1 MNNRHPLYLILA
13 VATVVPVASWATPS
27 AAAHKLAPRLAVIA
41 YAATHQETEAL
52 MAPALTRQL
61 FRKNSPLDARWNAAG
76 QVQVY
81 LHSDARGT
89 SPGAQELAALGA
101 TGVVTSPELGVVQA
115 WIPADKL
122 VTAAALPGVTRITL
136 PHYAVA
142 KRTRPGHALPR
153 TGSVDTQGDQ
163 ILGAAQF
170 RQLTGFNGQGI
181 AVGVISDGDDHIAA
195 SQGTGD
201 LPATIW
207 NDPNNAGSFKS
218 SGDEGTAMMEIVYDL
233 APGVQLGFCGPQTTV
248 DFVTCLNDFVAH
260 FGNSNLVIADDLGFP
275 GVAMFTDGGFATAV
289 KNFSIANPA
298 VRLVTAAGNDAQG
311 FWSGNWKPLDLPN
324 AAVNSGN
331 PVKINGITYSQ
342 IQNFSVGST
351 PTTQLK
357 IGVQASDTLSW
368 MVEWGDTWVPSNQI
382 TGTTP
387 NDPNDYDV
395 VLLDANGNVL
405 ACNIGINFGAAASPP
420 APDSCPYSGTAG
432 PTNTPGPQPIQGNT
446 WTNNTGNV
454 AAVSLK
460 ILYAPGDGTPD
471 THIKVWAYTKKFQI
485 NMQPSVAAGSIY
497 GQSALPYPYEV
508 TAGAVAAQNNPAHQ
522 IEPYSSQGPVFLFQP
537 ASGASSRMKPDFVGV
552 DGVSITGAGGFSNPF
567 YGTSAAAPHIAGL
580 IALLESGYPSAD
592 PYVLLKA
599 GATPLGNGNPNGVYG
614 YGLPDAARSVG
625 SNYPAPL
632 ANITAPSGSSTISAG
647 QSLAFTGTCSANG
660 APGSVTYNWNFGAA
674 SGVPDASTPN
684 PTATFQ
690 FFGQYT
696 VTLTC
701 TNQFGVTS
709 TPATLQVTVNAAP
722 PAPAP
727 GGKSG
732 GGGGMDAGVLAGLLL
747 AVGLSLRRRAP
758 GTLHGR

>member
-1 MNNRHPLYLILA
+1 MLTAA
-13 VATVVPVASWATPS
+13 VIVLPVMAWANTS
-27 AAAHKLAPRLAVIA
+27 APAGKLAPRLAVIA
-41 YAATHQETEAL
+41 HAANHQEAGSL
-52 MAPALTRQL
+52 MATALTRQL
-61 FRKNSPLDARWNAAG
+61 FRRNSPLEARWNAAG

-81 LHSDARGT
+81 LHFDARGT
-89 SPGAQELAALGA
+89 LSGGQELVALGA
-101 TGVVTSPELGVVQA
+101 TGVVPSPELGVVQA

-122 VTAAALPGVTRITL
+122 ATAAALPGVTHVTL
-136 PHYAVA
+136 PHYAMV
-142 KRTRPGHALPR
+142 KRAPPGGALTR
-153 TGSVDTQGDQ
+153 TGSVDTQGDS
-163 ILGAAQF
+163 ILGASQF

-181 AVGVISDGDDHIAA
+181 AVGVISDGDDHISA
-195 SQGTGD
+195 SQSTGD
-201 LPATIW
+201 LPAIIW

-248 DFVTCLNDFVAH
+248 DFVTCLNDFVTQ
-260 FGNSNLVIADDLGFP
+260 FGNSNLVIVDDLGFP
-275 GVAMFTDGGFATAV
+275 GVAMFTDGGYATAV

-298 VRLVTAAGNDAQG
+298 VRLVTAGGNDAQG

-324 AAVNSGN
+324 AAVNGGN

-342 IQNFSVGST
+342 IQNFSAGIT
-351 PTTQLK
+351 ATTQLK
-357 IGVQASDTLSW
+357 IGVQAGDTLSW
-368 MVEWGDTWVPSNQI
+368 MVEWGDTWVPSDQI

-405 ACNIGINFGAAASPP
+405 ACNIGMNFGTAASPP
-420 APDSCPYSGTAG
+420 APDSCPYGGTAQ
-432 PTNTPGPQPIQGNT
+432 PTNTPGPQPIQGNF

-454 AAVSLK
+454 AFVSIE
-460 ILYAPGDGTPD
+460 ILYASGDGSPD
-471 THIKVWAYTKKFQI
+471 SHIKVWAHTKNFQI
-485 NMQPSVAAGSIY
+485 SMQPAVAAGSIF

-508 TAGAVAAQNNPAHQ
+508 TAGAVRAQNNPSYQ
-522 IEPYSSQGPVFLFQP
+522 IEAYSSQGPVFFFQP
-537 ASGASSRMKPDFVGV
+537 ASGSSSRMKPDFVGV
-552 DGVSITGAGGFSNPF
+552 DGVSITGAGGFQNPF

-592 PYVLLKA
+592 PYTLLKA

-632 ANITAPSGSSTISAG
+632 ASISSPSGNATINTG

-660 APGSVTYNWNFGAA
+660 APGSVTYDWNFGAA

-701 TNQFGVTS
+701 TNEFGVNS
-709 TPATLQVTVNAAP
+709 TPATLVVTVNALSTP
-722 PAPAP
+722 PAPS
-727 GGKSG
+727 GKSG
-732 GGGGMDAGVLAGLLL
+732 GGGGLDAVTLAGLLL
-747 AVGLSLRRRAP
+747 AIGLHVRRRKF
-758 GTLHGR
+758 GKVHGR

>member
-1 MNNRHPLYLILA
+1 MKYRNLPCLL
-13 VATVVPVASWATPS
+13 
-27 AAAHKLAPRLAVIA
+27 AAAAAVLPVMAWANTSAPAGKLAPRLAVIA
-41 YAATHQETEAL
+41 HAATHQETESL

-61 FRKNSPLDARWNAAG
+61 FRRNSPLEARWNAAG

-81 LHSDARGT
+81 LHFNARGT
-89 SPGAQELAALGA
+89 PPGGQELAALGA
-101 TGVVTSPELGVVQA
+101 TGVVPSPELGVVQA

-122 VTAAALPGVTRITL
+122 ATVAALPGVTRVTL
-136 PHYAVA
+136 PHYAVV
-142 KRTRPGHALPR
+142 KRAPPSGAVSR
-153 TGSVDTQGDQ
+153 TGSVDTQGDP
-163 ILGAAQF
+163 ILGASLF
-170 RQLTGFNGQGI
+170 RQLTGFKGQGV

-195 SQGTGD
+195 SQSTGD

-260 FGNSNLVIADDLGFP
+260 FGNSNLVIVDDLGFP
-275 GVAMFTDGGFATAV
+275 GVAMFTDGGYATAV

-311 FWSGNWKPLDLPN
+311 FWSGNWKPVNLPN
-324 AAVNSGN
+324 AAVNGGN

-342 IQNFSVGST
+342 IQDFSAGST

-357 IGVQASDTLSW
+357 IGVQAGDTLAW
-368 MVEWGDTWVPSNQI
+368 VVEWGDTWVPSDQI
-382 TGTTP
+382 TSTTP

-405 ACNIGINFGAAASPP
+405 VCNIGINFGAAASPP

-454 AAVSLK
+454 AAVSLE
-460 ILYAPGDGTPD
+460 ILYAPGDGSPD
-471 THIKVWAYTKKFQI
+471 SHIKVLAHTSKYQI
-485 NMQPSVAAGSIY
+485 NIQPAVAAGSIY

-508 TAGAVAAQNNPAHQ
+508 TAGAVRAQNNPSYQ
-522 IEPYSSQGPVFLFQP
+522 IEAYSSQGPVFLFQP
-537 ASGASSRMKPDFVGV
+537 ASGASTRMKPDFVGV

-592 PYVLLKA
+592 PDVLLRA
-599 GATPLGNGNPNGVYG
+599 GATPLGNGSPNGVYG

-625 SNYPAPL
+625 SNYPVPL
-632 ANITAPSGSSTISAG
+632 ASITAPSGNSTISAG
-647 QSLAFTGTCSANG
+647 QSLAFTGNCSANG
-660 APGSVTYNWNFGAA
+660 APGSVTYDWNFGAA

-701 TNQFGVTS
+701 TNEFGVNS
-709 TPATLQVTVNAAP
+709 TPATLGVTVNAAP
-722 PAPAP
+722 TAPP
-727 GGKSG
+727 PSGKSG
-732 GGGGMDAGVLAGLLL
+732 GGGLDAGTLAGLLL
-747 AVGLSLRRRAP
+747 AVGLGLRRRAT
-758 GTLHGR
+758 GKRHRR